1 MDCDGSRWS
10 KADGTPEE
18 EIVLKRIWKVLVWP
32 KRKQWFGI
40 IGRRKLMGL
49 SKDSHV
55 KCPLKWWL
63 HVCGT
68 HWVCNKAE
76 SHHTSLTWLHIS
88 SSWLILS
95 FKWCFCRRK
104 KCNKAPEMK
113 KKTTYQSNK
122 VKQHYWNHNSTA
134 SNSCICCLSRFT
146 IFYVCNENVCNLH
159 ESSTE
164 ETNIWFKKQ
173 TVSHVFSDNHNWL
186 LLCTN
191 AIEFNEVVVLQFST
205 INHKNV
211 NASQPYSVV
220 VKY

>member
-113 KKTTYQSNK
+113 KRPHIKATKWNSITETTIQ
-122 VKQHYWNHNSTA
+122 
-134 SNSCICCLSRFT
+134 
-146 IFYVCNENVCNLH
+146 
-159 ESSTE
+159 
-164 ETNIWFKKQ
+164 
-173 TVSHVFSDNHNWL
+173 L
-186 LLCTN
+186 LLTVAFVVYPGLPYFMYVMKMS
-191 AIEFNEVVVLQFST
+191 AIYTKAQQKRQIYDLKSKPFLM
-205 INHKNV
+205 
-211 NASQPYSVV
+211 YSVTIIIGFFFV
-220 VKY
+220 QTP